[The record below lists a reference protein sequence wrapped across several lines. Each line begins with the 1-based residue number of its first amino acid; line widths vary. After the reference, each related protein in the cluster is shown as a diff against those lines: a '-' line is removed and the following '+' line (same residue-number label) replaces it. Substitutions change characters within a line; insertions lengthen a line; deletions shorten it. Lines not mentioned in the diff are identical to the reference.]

1 MKEELIKLL
10 KENLRVEFSVSEEG
24 ESNEYYPYVAIYF
37 GGEKITSQINYNM
50 PLEY

>member
-10 KENLRVEFSVSEEG
+10 KENLRIEFSVSEEF
-24 ESNEYYPYVAIYF
+24 ENEYYPYVAIYF
-37 GGEKITSQINYNM
+37 GNEKISSKVNYNM